1 MADGRQILTFNYS
14 QEHSWL
20 RIPIAVDRLHLRLT
34 NDRHIVTMHY
44 STDGRTWNRHP
55 WRYEVSGY
63 HQNVFGGFLS
73 LRPALFAAGEG
84 DVRYA
89 DFRYRAL

>member
-1 MADGRQILTFNYS
+1 MID
-14 QEHSWL
+14 L
-20 RIPIAVDRLHLRLT
+20 RGVFPALATPFVRGWVATDRLHLRLT

-44 STDGRTWNRHP
+44 GTDGRTWERHP

-63 HQNVFGGFLS
+63 HQNVLGGFLS
-73 LRPALFAAGEG
+73 LRPSLYASGDG
-84 DVRYA
+84 DVRYR